1 METHTGNPTVSTHIP
16 WKVPPLPSVSLSR
29 DYEATFPVLF
39 TAAKQRGKNV
49 LALAPSCWNFAQ
61 NPHSVPVLTQQTVI
75 QMAKVTFPFL
85 TAIFAKCP
93 EVQG

>member
-1 METHTGNPTVSTHIP
+1 MSWP
-16 WKVPPLPSVSLSR
+16 WLR
-29 DYEATFPVLF
+29 
-39 TAAKQRGKNV
+39 AAGTLHKTPK
-49 LALAPSCWNFAQ
+49 
-61 NPHSVPVLTQQTVI
+61 HSVPVLTQQTVI